1 MAKIVYPLA
10 EVMRIKE
17 KRVEDAERELQEK
30 REILRKE
37 QEKLKECERERDK
50 VKEHLNDK
58 LLQLRRELD
67 RGTTS
72 PKIRQMKDYMNLVKE
87 NLAAEE
93 EKVKKQKEQV
103 VIAEDNVALAEKLL
117 QERRKEVDK
126 LDEHKKDWVKTMRK
140 EIAFEEQ
147 KEQDEIGNIT
157 YTLHQRKKKEV

>member
-17 KRVEDAERELQEK
+17 KRVEDAERNLQEK
-30 REILRKE
+30 KNILLKE
-37 QEKLKECERERDK
+37 QETLKEREKERDK

-58 LLQLRRELD
+58 LLQFRRELD

-87 NLAAEE
+87 NLATEEKKVEQQRQVVKKAEE
-93 EKVKKQKEQV
+93 NVEIAKQELKE
-103 VIAEDNVALAEKLL
+103 
-117 QERRKEVDK
+117 RTKEVDK
-126 LDEHKKDWVKTMRK
+126 LVEHRSEWVKAIRK
-140 EIAFEEQ
+140 EIEFEEA

-157 YTLHQRKKKEV
+157 YTLHQRKSKEV